1 MPTVEATFTDPDAVR
16 IETPSGVWF
25 LLGMDNADDASVH
38 ALTST
43 GDAVHFCRKYRDAL
57 VVFIEQSNGTAQR
70 LQAWKGIFSGRELF
84 FTVRPSQ
91 DVVLS
96 DHMVNVLAALPPKDR
111 LPDEQSLIDHYLFR
125 KPYGRMTYSAAI
137 TRLSHAEHLEIELL
151 SGKVRWS
158 LFDRVEADTEPRS
171 PAEYVTAIDVAL
183 ARSLDRI
190 PADGSTALLFSGGV
204 DSTLLMTY
212 LRDSAQPVTFVPD
225 TPEFSVETRYAREA
239 SSLIGMSLDEIPTP
253 ESEFVEMLEV
263 STDMLGTPAFDDA
276 TAYFDRLIL
285 SQPYGDF
292 VSGVGAD
299 SAFGMSLK
307 IARFAS
313 WFRFPGIRGAL
324 SSVAPHV
331 PGHLGYRMRQVAPIA
346 GGFARNPMDPH
357 GFAGNARLFG
367 DTSLFQSTV
376 DPSLVTEAKAYEL
389 EYVTQRI
396 ERTAAVE
403 SVFLSHIELAHW
415 MLLFGNP
422 TMLERMVAHA
432 RGKRI
437 IAPYADSR
445 VLAELIRIPIDERY
459 VRGLRAK
466 WLLKDLLGQRL
477 PGYPTDQ
484 RKKATA
490 LPYER
495 FYNDGP
501 LTTFWDH
508 YDVPD
513 VFTGKNR
520 DALVGSPSTSTWNAI
535 TYAIWEKRVAK
546 NPDLQPHEAHLVA
559 SFTVG
564 SG

>member
-25 LLGMDNADDASVH
+25 LLGTDDADNASLET
-38 ALTST
+38 LTST
-43 GDAVHFCRKYRDAL
+43 GDAVHFCRKYGDAL
-57 VVFIEQSNGTAQR
+57 VVFVEQSNGTAQR
-70 LQAWKGIFSGRELF
+70 LQAWKGILSGRELF

-96 DHMVNVLAALPPKDR
+96 DHMVNVLAALPPTDR
-111 LPDEQSLIDHYLFR
+111 LPDEQSLIGHYLFR
-125 KPYGRMTYSAAI
+125 KPFGRKTYSAAI

-151 SGKVRWS
+151 SGEVRWS
-158 LFDRVEADTEPRS
+158 LFDRIEADTEPRS

-183 ARSLDRI
+183 AKSFDGI
-190 PADGSTALLFSGGV
+190 PADGSAALMFSGGV

-212 LRDSAQPVTFVPD
+212 LRDSAKPVTFVPD
-225 TPEFSVETRYAREA
+225 TPEFSAETRYARDA
-239 SSLIGMSLDEIPTP
+239 ISLIGMSLDEIPMP

-276 TAYFDRLIL
+276 IAYLGRLIL
-285 SQPYGDF
+285 SQPYRVF
-292 VSGVGAD
+292 VSGEGAD
-299 SAFGMSLK
+299 SGFGMSLK
-307 IARFAS
+307 LARFAS
-313 WFRFPGIRGAL
+313 WFRFPGVRGAL
-324 SSVAPHV
+324 SIAAPHV
-331 PGHLGYRMRQVAPIA
+331 PGHLGYRLRQIAPMA
-346 GGFARNPMDPH
+346 DGFARNPMDPD
-357 GFAGNARLFG
+357 GFAGNTRTFG

-376 DPSLVTEAKAYEL
+376 DPSMVTEAQAHEL

-396 ERTAAVE
+396 ERSATVG
-403 SVFLSHIELAHW
+403 SVFLSHVEIAQW
-415 MLLFGNP
+415 MVVFGNP
-422 TMLERMVAHA
+422 AMLERLMAHA
-432 RGKRI
+432 RGKRF
-437 IAPYADSR
+437 IAPYVDSR
-445 VLAELIRIPIDERY
+445 VLAELARIPIDERY

-466 WLLKDLLGQRL
+466 WLLKDLLRQRL

-513 VFTGKNR
+513 IFTGKNR
-520 DALVGSPSTSTWNAI
+520 DALVGSPSTTTWNAI
-535 TYAIWEKRVAK
+535 TYAIWERRVAK
-546 NPDLQPHEAHLVA
+546 NPDLQPHDAHLVA
-559 SFTVG
+559 SFTIG
-564 SG
+564 DG